1 MDVAEWRD
9 IGTRPISA
17 AAPAGVSARYDSDFE
32 SLAAQIQRLEGLA
45 HEPVDW
51 PQVVSLA
58 RGILEHKSKD
68 VLVCS
73 YAAVGLLQLEGLS
86 GLTKGLA
93 CMEAMVSGFW
103 PDLFPELKRVKARIN
118 ALNWLA
124 LKAGTAISQ
133 KSVKTDGA
141 LSAAC
146 EAQIK
151 SLATIVQEKVP
162 VDPPEWS
169 DLLRPLQELAT
180 QAQAQ
185 ATREA
190 EQSQREV
197 AKPGIAPAAPAD
209 PETAEDAVRFVS
221 ATIGSLTRALAISRA
236 GDPSAPMPY
245 LLTRALTWSEID
257 TLPPA
262 TENQTLIPPPPA
274 HVRSR
279 CQDLAAQ
286 SSWRELL
293 DEAEDRLAEFPLW
306 LDLQRMSDQALGG
319 LGKKYAAA
327 RTAVRAEVISL
338 LTRLPELPGLQ
349 FSDGTPF
356 ADDSTQR
363 WISADLLP
371 ARTDSV
377 AAPSVSGADAEALA
391 ALRENSR
398 KLLSE
403 GKQAE
408 AIRLLQDAVK
418 SASTERARFL
428 LQTELAMLCF
438 EAGQLKPA
446 LACLEVL
453 DEQIRKFSLEKW
465 EPNLCVEV
473 FRLYWEALNK
483 LVQTSRQLLPEVVR
497 QADVVYNRLC
507 NLDVVAGLD
516 LTHAVRR

>member
-1 MDVAEWRD
+1 MDVAEWRE
-9 IGTRPISA
+9 IGTRPITA
-17 AAPAGVSARYDSDFE
+17 EAPAGVSARYDPDFE
-32 SLAAQIQRLEGLA
+32 SLAAQIQKLEGVA
-45 HEPVDW
+45 REPVDW
-51 PQVVSLA
+51 PKVVSLS

-73 YAAVGLLQLEGLS
+73 YATLGLLQVEGLS

-103 PDLFPELKRVKARIN
+103 PELFPELKRVKARTN

-124 LKAGTAISQ
+124 LKAGEAISP
-133 KSVKTDGA
+133 KNVKADDA
-141 LSAAC
+141 LSAEC

-151 SLATIVQEKVP
+151 SLAAVVQEKVP
-162 VDPPEWS
+162 ADPPDWT

-180 QAQAQ
+180 QTQVAK
-185 ATREA
+185 EA
-190 EQSQREV
+190 QSQREAAKSVVV
-197 AKPGIAPAAPAD
+197 AAPAAQ
-209 PETAEDAVRFVS
+209 PETTEDATRFIS
-221 ATIGSLTRALAISRA
+221 TTIGSLTRALAISRA
-236 GDPSAPMPY
+236 ADPAAAMPY
-245 LLTRALTWSEID
+245 LLSRALAWSEID

-262 TENQTLIPPPPA
+262 TEGKTLIPPPPD
-274 HVRSR
+274 HVKNRF
-279 CQDLAAQ
+279 QDLAAD
-286 SSWRELL
+286 SNWKELL
-293 DEAEDRLAEFPLW
+293 DDAEDRLTEFPMW

-319 LGKKYAAA
+319 LGKKYFAA
-327 RTAVRAEVISL
+327 RNAVRGETIAL

-356 ADDSTQR
+356 ADGATQR
-363 WISADLLP
+363 WISTELVPSKTEA
-371 ARTDSV
+371 
-377 AAPSVSGADAEALA
+377 AAPSPATGADAEALT

-398 KLLSE
+398 KLLAD
-403 GKQAE
+403 GKQAD
-408 AIRLLQDAVK
+408 AIRMVQDAVK
-418 SASTERARFL
+418 TASSERNKFL
-428 LQTELAMLCF
+428 LQLELAVLCF

-446 LACLEVL
+446 LACLEFL

-483 LVQTSRQLLPEVVR
+483 LAQTSRQLLPEVVR
-497 QADVVYNRLC
+497 QADVVYSRLC

>member
-1 MDVAEWRD
+1 LDVAEWRE

-17 AAPAGVSARYDSDFE
+17 AAPAGVSARDDPDFE
-32 SLAAQIQRLEGLA
+32 SLAAQIQRLEVVA

-51 PQVVSLA
+51 LQVVSLA
-58 RGILEHKSKD
+58 QGILEHKSKD

-73 YAAVGLLQLEGLS
+73 YAALGLLQLEGLS

-93 CMEAMVSGFW
+93 CMQGMVSEFW

-118 ALNWLA
+118 ALSWLA
-124 LKAGTAISQ
+124 ARAGAAIVQNGIKA
-133 KSVKTDGA
+133 DGDVP
-141 LSAAC
+141 AAC

-151 SLATIVQEKVP
+151 SLAGIVQEKVP
-162 VDPPEWS
+162 VDPPDWT
-169 DLLRPLQELAT
+169 DLLRPLQEVAAK
-180 QAQAQ
+180 AQA
-185 ATREA
+185 AHEPA
-190 EQSQREV
+190 PSSQREIS
-197 AKPGIAPAAPAD
+197 KPTATSFAPSQ
-209 PETAEDAVRFVS
+209 PETVEDAARFVIT
-221 ATIGSLTRALAISRA
+221 TIGSLTRALATCRA
-236 GDPSAPMPY
+236 ADPSAPMPY

-257 TLPPA
+257 TPPPA
-262 TENQTLIPPPPA
+262 TENQTLISPPPT
-274 HVRSR
+274 HVKNR
-279 CQDLAAQ
+279 CQDLAAEG
-286 SSWRELL
+286 SWRELL

-319 LGKKYAAA
+319 LGKKYADA

-338 LTRLPELPGLQ
+338 LTRLPELVGLQ
-349 FSDGTPF
+349 FSDGTAF

-363 WISADLLP
+363 WISAELLP
-371 ARTDSV
+371 ARTETV
-377 AAPSVSGADAEALA
+377 AASSVTGVDTEALA
-391 ALRENSR
+391 VLRESSR

-408 AIRLLQDAVK
+408 AIRLVQDAVK
-418 SASTERARFL
+418 TASSERSRFL
-428 LQTELAMLCF
+428 LQLELAVLCF

-446 LACLEVL
+446 LARLEVL

-473 FRLYWEALNK
+473 FRLYWEGLNK
-483 LVQTSRQLLPEVVR
+483 LAQTSRQLLPEVVR

-516 LTHAVRR
+516 LTHAGRR

>member
-1 MDVAEWRD
+1 LDVAEWRE

-17 AAPAGVSARYDSDFE
+17 AAPAGVSARYDPDFE
-32 SLAAQIQRLEGLA
+32 SLAAQIRRLEGLA

-73 YAAVGLLQLEGLS
+73 YAALGLLQQEGLS

-103 PDLFPELKRVKARIN
+103 PDLFPELKRVKARTN

-124 LKAGTAISQ
+124 LRAGTAIVQ
-133 KSVKTDGA
+133 NGVKTDGDI
-141 LSAAC
+141 SAAC

-151 SLATIVQEKVP
+151 SLAAVVQEKIP
-162 VDPPEWS
+162 LDPPVWT
-169 DLLRPLQELAT
+169 DLLRPLQELAV
-180 QAQAQ
+180 QAQTAHQ
-185 ATREA
+185 P
-190 EQSQREV
+190 EQSSQREV
-197 AKPGIAPAAPAD
+197 AKPPAATPVPAQ
-209 PETAEDAVRFVS
+209 PATAEDAARFVS
-221 ATIGSLTRALAISRA
+221 ATIRSLTRALAISRA
-236 GDPSAPMPY
+236 ADPSAPMPY

-257 TLPPA
+257 MLPPA
-262 TENQTLIPPPPA
+262 TENQTLISPPPA
-274 HVRSR
+274 HVNNR
-279 CQDLAAQ
+279 CQDLAAE
-286 SSWRELL
+286 SSWKELL
-293 DEAEDRLAEFPLW
+293 DEAEDRFAEFPLW

-327 RTAVRAEVISL
+327 RTAVRAEVTSL

-349 FSDGTPF
+349 FSDGMSF

-363 WISADLLP
+363 WISAELLP

-377 AAPSVSGADAEALA
+377 AAPSVTGADAEALA

-398 KLLSE
+398 RLLSE
-403 GKQAE
+403 GKQAD
-408 AIRLLQDAVK
+408 AIRLVQDAVK
-418 SASTERARFL
+418 SASTERTRFL
-428 LQTELAMLCF
+428 LQTALAMLCF

-453 DEQIRKFSLEKW
+453 DEEIRKFSLEKW
-465 EPNLCVEV
+465 EPSLCVEV

-483 LVQTSRQLLPEVVR
+483 LAQTSRQLLPEVVR
-497 QADVVYNRLC
+497 QADAVYNRLC

-516 LTHAVRR
+516 LTDAVRR